1 MAFWQ
6 KCLLILLSL
15 QQVAEAQSILMI
27 EDQTESG
34 FKLVMNNFIQNET
47 ALPKLNLQKFP
58 TTENEVIIILNSG
71 LRIQQKLPAFK
82 KGIHKYVIYR
92 DYSGATKLRYRGVYN
107 DLSQSALMF
116 DYSEAKAWIENGN
129 QNLAQND
136 TNSRYEEWKNEN
148 LKAQKIESS
157 DSLISIA
164 TVKVDP
170 NTALANEETMAKSDS
185 SKEPSKPTLLV
196 ETSPITDSVL
206 VSKADSLIAPKAKPY
221 LSFNTKFLNSSFEFD
236 KVQMAKDYGS
246 EEEIS
251 EEQMV
256 EILSSL
262 KYDQSRIDLLR
273 TLLPKQEHLLQS
285 EAKLIACLDYDLSK
299 QEAKKLFKQ

>member
-1 MAFWQ
+1 MF
-6 KCLLILLSL
+6 
-15 QQVAEAQSILMI
+15 

-58 TTENEVIIILNSG
+58 TAENEVLIILNSG
-71 LRIQQKLPAFK
+71 LRIQQKLPIFK

-92 DYSGATKLRYRGVYN
+92 DYSGSTKLRYRGVYN

-116 DYSEAKAWIENGN
+116 DYSEAKPWIESSD

-148 LKAQKIESS
+148 LETQENKVQ
-157 DSLISIA
+157 DSVISIA
-164 TVKVDP
+164 EVKIDTTTV
-170 NTALANEETMAKSDS
+170 LANEEAKLKPDGNVIAKPDTKKDS
-185 SKEPSKPTLLV
+185 LKSKPVALAT
-196 ETSPITDSVL
+196 P
-206 VSKADSLIAPKAKPY
+206 KADSTIALKPDSAKAPKTKPY
-221 LSFNTKFLNSSFEFD
+221 LSFSAKFLSSNFEFD
-236 KVQMAKDYGS
+236 KVQMAKDYGK
-246 EEEIS
+246 EKEIS

-273 TLLPKQEHLLQS
+273 TLLPKQNHLLKS
-285 EAKLIACLDYDLSK
+285 EEKLIACLDYDLSK

>member
-1 MAFWQ
+1 MF
-6 KCLLILLSL
+6 
-15 QQVAEAQSILMI
+15 

-58 TTENEVIIILNSG
+58 SKENEVLIILSSG
-71 LRIQQKLPAFK
+71 LRIQQKLPVFK
-82 KGIHKYVIYR
+82 KGVHKYVIYR
-92 DYSGATKLRYRGVYN
+92 DYSGSTKLRYRGVYD

-116 DYSEAKAWIENGN
+116 DYSEAKPWIESSD

-148 LKAQKIESS
+148 LEARENKVQ
-157 DSLISIA
+157 DSVISIA
-164 TVKVDP
+164 AVKIDTSAVLTNVEKLKPDG
-170 NTALANEETMAKSDS
+170 NTIGKPETKKDTL
-185 SKEPSKPTLLV
+185 KSKPVVLATPNAD
-196 ETSPITDSVL
+196 SAIASNPDSV
-206 VSKADSLIAPKAKPY
+206 KAPKAKPY
-221 LSFNTKFLNSSFEFD
+221 LSFSAKFLSSNFEFD
-236 KVQMAKDYGS
+236 KVQMAKDYGK
-246 EEEIS
+246 EKEIS

-273 TLLPKQEHLLQS
+273 TLLPIQNHLLKS
-285 EAKLIACLDYDLSK
+285 EEKLIACLDYDLSK
-299 QEAKKLFKQ
+299 QEAKKLFK